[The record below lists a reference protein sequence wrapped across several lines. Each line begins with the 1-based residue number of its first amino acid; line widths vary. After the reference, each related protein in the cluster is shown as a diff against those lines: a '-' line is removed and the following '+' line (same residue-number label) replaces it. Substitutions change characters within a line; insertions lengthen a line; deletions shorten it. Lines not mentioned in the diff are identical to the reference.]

1 MANISRYTDG
11 APVKAVAPP
20 PADMDAGP
28 ETATPPGG
36 RASSELDY
44 VPLFLDFHDRYS
56 ELTYEERGRLVW
68 AMLAYA
74 RGEDPAPHLTEELR
88 RFSFPNER
96 DVIDRTEKVH
106 VERKERRKA
115 ASQVAVAARTNR
127 NESSPIVT
135 NRNESSPIVTNRN
148 ESSPIVTNRDHN
160 NNNNYNHNNNYNNN
174 NNNNDNDNK
183 GGSGRTHGKDRRSEA
198 GRAVPVGRETIL

>member
-28 ETATPPGG
+28 ATATPPGG

-115 ASQVAVAARTNR
+115 ASQVANAAKYKRSESDQIGPNR
-127 NESSPIVT
+127 AES
-135 NRNESSPIVTNRN
+135 E
-148 ESSPIVTNRDHN
+148 HN
-160 NNNNYNHNNNYNNN
+160 NNNNNNYNNNYNHNNN
-174 NNNNDNDNK
+174 NNDNNNDNK
-183 GGSGRTHGKDRRSEA
+183 GGSGRAHGKDRRSEA
-198 GRAVPVGRETIL
+198 GRTVPVGRETIL